1 MKALERLFKLREALY
16 EQEAALGIQDY
27 SDIERSVL
35 EFISNQQQTTISE
48 ILKHP
53 YFSKI
58 SLSTVN
64 RVVAKLLSVGVIKSK
79 QATDDKRRM
88 HLSFCLENCN

>member
-16 EQEAALGIQDY
+16 EQEAALGIQEY
-27 SDIERSVL
+27 SEIERSVL
-35 EFISNQQQTTISE
+35 EFVSNQKLTTITD

-64 RVVAKLLSVGVIKSK
+64 RVVAKLLAVGVIKSK

-88 HLSFCLENCN
+88 YLSFCLDNCN

>member
-1 MKALERLFKLREALY
+1 MQALEKLFKLREALY
-16 EQEAALGIQDY
+16 EQEAALGIQEY
-27 SDIERSVL
+27 SEIERSVL
-35 EFISNQQQTTISE
+35 EFVSNQKLTTISD

-64 RVVAKLLSVGVIKSK
+64 RVVAKLLSVGVIKSQ

-88 HLSFCLENCN
+88 HLSFCLDNCN

>member
-27 SDIERSVL
+27 SEIERSVL
-35 EFISNQQQTTISE
+35 EFVSNQKQTTISE

-64 RVVAKLLSVGVIKSK
+64 RVVAKLLSIGVITSH
-79 QATDDKRRM
+79 QATDDKRKM

>member
-1 MKALERLFKLREALY
+1 MQAFERLFKLREALY
-16 EQEAALGIQDY
+16 EHEAALGIQDY
-27 SDIERSVL
+27 SEIERSVL
-35 EFISNQQQTTISE
+35 EFVSNQNHTTISD

-64 RVVAKLLSVGVIKSK
+64 RVVAKLLSIGAIKSQ
-79 QATDDKRRM
+79 QAADDKRKM
-88 HLSFCLENCN
+88 YLSFCLDNYN